1 MTKSHLYV
9 RVQLSNMTTKLP
21 IAHTHDGHSAAML
34 PKEGSDCSSELLRV
48 GDLATRT
55 NKTVRALHL
64 YEELGLLVPSERSKG
79 NYRMYDHG
87 AILRVRWI
95 AKLQEMGYS
104 LPEIRDVLGEWG
116 TSGSATAAMG
126 KVRELYAKKL
136 DETRAQIA
144 RLLELERELSGSIAY
159 LDTCDSCAPE
169 RLVNACPRCDL
180 HKESAPELVAGL
192 HARPSN
198 GVE

>member
-1 MTKSHLYV
+1 
-9 RVQLSNMTTKLP
+9 MTTKLP
-21 IAHTHDGHSAAML
+21 IAQTADAHGVALHAKDHADNGE
-34 PKEGSDCSSELLRV
+34 PLRV
-48 GDLATRT
+48 GDLAART
-55 NKTVRALHL
+55 HKTVRALHL

-79 NYRMYDHG
+79 NYRLYDSG
-87 AILRVRWI
+87 AVLRVRWI
-95 AKLQEMGYS
+95 SKLQEMGYS
-104 LPEIRDVLGEWG
+104 LPEIRDVLSAWG
-116 TSGSATAAMG
+116 GSGSAAGAMA
-126 KVRELYAKKL
+126 KVRELYVKKL

-144 RLLELERELSGSIAY
+144 RLLDLERELSGSIAY
-159 LDTCDSCAPE
+159 LDTCDTCAPE